1 MSDGDFS
8 APDLDVVGDDGPDD
22 APEHERNGDEDEY
35 VPRYG
40 AKGLFHPDHSTA
52 ALLRPSFFRP
62 PNSAQSTVKAGESSQ
77 QGSKGIAETL
87 ATESTLSWLVRTSF
101 SSSAG
106 LVVLEDE
113 KAKEKGKGKDKD
125 KGGLEK
131 KEEENIYE
139 RWWGSRAEPRPWS
152 EKPQIRR
159 RRTVPPE
166 QEERWVRTR
175 EVSLYF
181 ILYHF
186 NTGGDVVYHSSLSYI
201 TIFIRVRAQLTSLT
215 R

>member
-22 APEHERNGDEDEY
+22 APEHERNGEDDEFP
-35 VPRYG
+35 PRYG

-62 PNSAQSTVKAGESSQ
+62 PNSAQSTVKVGESSQ

-106 LVVLEDE
+106 LVVLDDG
-113 KAKEKGKGKDKD
+113 KEKGAA
-125 KGGLEK
+125 ER

-181 ILYHF
+181 I
-186 NTGGDVVYHSSLSYI
+186 SS
-201 TIFIRVRAQLTSLT
+201 VRWRCRTSFVSLIYLQASLTSLIS
-215 R
+215 

>member
-8 APDLDVVGDDGPDD
+8 APDLNVVGDDGPDD
-22 APEHERNGDEDEY
+22 APEHERNGDDDEFP
-35 VPRYG
+35 PRYG

-106 LVVLEDE
+106 LVVLEDG
-113 KAKEKGKGKDKD
+113 KEKGKGKD

-175 EVSLYF
+175 EVSLSLHRLDRPFSVAMPCIIRIIRFYF
-181 ILYHF
+181 F
-186 NTGGDVVYHSSLSYI
+186 SLFLQISK
-201 TIFIRVRAQLTSLT
+201 TKFFVL
-215 R
+215 